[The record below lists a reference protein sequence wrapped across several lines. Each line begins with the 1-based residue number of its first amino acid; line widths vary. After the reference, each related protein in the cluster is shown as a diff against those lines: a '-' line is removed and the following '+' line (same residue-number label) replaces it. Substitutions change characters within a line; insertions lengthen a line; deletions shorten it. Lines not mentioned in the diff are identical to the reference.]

1 MASIDIDGPL
11 KMGFNISHLTI
22 KEHIMD
28 LMPAVEPLMNHVRY
42 VISQGNE
49 DNNFRIHQKDGQSFL
64 HLGRKKV
71 TPGLYNLEIIS
82 MPLYRKK
89 ELLKLE
95 DEKDFNYLNG
105 EIGQTLKM
113 KLQIQLH

>member
-1 MASIDIDGPL
+1 MNSLDIDRPV
-11 KMGFNISHLTI
+11 KMSFNISNLTI

-28 LMPAVEPLMNHVRY
+28 LMPALQPLMNHVRY

-49 DNNFRIHQKDGQSFL
+49 DNNFRINQKEGQSFL

-71 TPGLYNLEIIS
+71 APGLYNLEITS

-89 ELLKLE
+89 ELQKLE

-113 KLQIQLH
+113 KLQIQLN